1 GACHA
6 TAFNQHSDRDLKD
19 NIQVI
24 DNATDRIR
32 KMNGYTYTLKEN
44 GMPYAGVIAQE
55 ALEAIPEVVGSAMK
69 YQDGAS
75 GSEGE
80 EGERYYTVD
89 YSGVTGLLVQVAR
102 ESDDRITALE
112 EENAELRQRLSAIE
126 AALASK

>member
-1 GACHA
+1 MKSVLMVALICSMRQKNTDNTYMLSVNGACHA

-32 KMNGYTYTLKEN
+32 KMNGYNTRLKKTVCP
-44 GMPYAGVIAQE
+44 MLVSLHRE

-75 GSEGE
+75 GSG
-80 EGERYYTVD
+80 R
-89 YSGVTGLLVQVAR
+89 
-102 ESDDRITALE
+102 
-112 EENAELRQRLSAIE
+112 
-126 AALASK
+126 